1 MDHYADVGSMVIF
14 HQIKLFGM
22 LSNELTAIYI
32 LVDVVDNVVLMN
44 KDHSNALCCPV
55 KRKTSYFPYSHTNS
69 LHSTD
74 RKHNKYQ
81 HSKNKNYQKKKKT
94 QALSCMYRL
103 SYPGTI
109 SRPYMNMH
117 NCLNSNFANM
127 LKQTYPTTVFINCL

>member
-22 LSNELTAIYI
+22 LSNELTAIYF
-32 LVDVVDNVVLMN
+32 LVDVVDNVVLIN

-55 KRKTSYFPYSHTNS
+55 KLKTSYFPYSHTNS

-94 QALSCMYRL
+94 PSILLHVSAII
-103 SYPGTI
+103 PW
-109 SRPYMNMH
+109 H
-117 NCLNSNFANM
+117 HF
-127 LKQTYPTTVFINCL
+127 PTLI